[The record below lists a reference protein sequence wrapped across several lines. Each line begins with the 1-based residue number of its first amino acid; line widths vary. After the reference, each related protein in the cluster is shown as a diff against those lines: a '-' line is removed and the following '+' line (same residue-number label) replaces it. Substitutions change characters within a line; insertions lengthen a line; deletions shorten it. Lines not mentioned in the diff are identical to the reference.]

1 MDKTG
6 EDGSALH
13 LDKFEKRRP
22 TFFQIYGMSVYTST
36 KLSLSQLENHSQLLC
51 GHDFAN
57 ERLLVCQFDGQSSQL
72 AKLNKIT

>member
-6 EDGSALH
+6 EDGSGLH

-22 TFFQIYGMSVYTST
+22 TFFQIYGMSVYTCI
-36 KLSLSQLENHSQLLC
+36 KLSYTQLENHSHLLC

-57 ERLLVCQFDGQSSQL
+57 ERLLVCQFDV
-72 AKLNKIT
+72 

>member
-6 EDGSALH
+6 EDGSGLH

-22 TFFQIYGMSVYTST
+22 TFFQIYGTSVYTCI
-36 KLSLSQLENHSQLLC
+36 KLSLTQLENHSHLSC

-57 ERLLVCQFDGQSSQL
+57 ERLSVCQFDV
-72 AKLNKIT
+72 

>member
-6 EDGSALH
+6 EDGSGLH

-22 TFFQIYGMSVYTST
+22 TFFQIYGMSVYTCI
-36 KLSLSQLENHSQLLC
+36 KLSLTQRENHSQLLW

-57 ERLLVCQFDGQSSQL
+57 ERLLVRQFDV
-72 AKLNKIT
+72 